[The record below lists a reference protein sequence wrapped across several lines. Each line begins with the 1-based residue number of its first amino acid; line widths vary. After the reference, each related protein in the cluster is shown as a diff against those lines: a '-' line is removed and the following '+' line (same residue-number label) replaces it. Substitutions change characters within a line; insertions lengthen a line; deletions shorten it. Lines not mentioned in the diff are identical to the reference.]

1 MAKRRVVEIF
11 SAGCGVCEEAVSLV
25 QRLACSSCDVKV
37 LDMSDT
43 SVASRAQE
51 LGIKTV
57 PAIVVD
63 GELASCCTGGGPTE
77 EALRQAGIGQPLA

>member
-25 QRLACSSCDVKV
+25 QRLACSSCDVQV
-37 LDMSDT
+37 LDMTDASI
-43 SVASRAQE
+43 ASRARE

-57 PAIVVD
+57 PAVVVD
-63 GELASCCTGGGPTE
+63 GELASCCDGTGPTE
-77 EALRQAGIGQPLA
+77 EALRQAGIGHPL